1 MKSFNEWLDEG
12 SFLHHMGNSA
22 KYAMSAVGFTDKNK
36 FDRVNALKFWKK
48 YLEQPMPFPRSWTDP
63 RFSGLL
69 RILNGTEDQYTTF
82 GWDIYMSPQKYHEIA
97 QKQVEM
103 WQGDPRGAKWQQVL
117 DILNK
122 KYAHQWSQ

>member
-82 GWDIYMSPQKYHEIA
+82 GWDIYMSPKSTMRSPRSKLKCGGAIRGVRSGSKY
-97 QKQVEM
+97 
-103 WQGDPRGAKWQQVL
+103 L
-117 DILNK
+117 T
-122 KYAHQWSQ
+122 S